1 MELLDNRTAIV
12 FGRSGKVYSIKLEMG
27 WTGVFLAGGW
37 SQFLKFHDI
46 TEANALLLRYEGNM
60 VFTLKVYG
68 PNGYQREFNHKKTE
82 VDKYQHCQILKSSR
96 KHHLLPFRSSKKQHL
111 LPFRSSREHHLLPFR
126 SSRKHRL
133 LPFRSSR
140 EHHLLPF
147 RSSMK
152 HNLLPFRSSMTTIC
166 QAVME
171 KRNHKAPQH
180 LGTKHHSRSR
190 HHHR

>member
-12 FGRSGKVYSIKLEMG
+12 FGPSGKGYSIKLEMG
-27 WTGVFLAGGW
+27 WTGVFFAVGW

-60 VFTLKVYG
+60 VFTLKAYG
-68 PNGYQREFNHKKTE
+68 PNGYQREFNQRKTE

-96 KHHLLPFRSSKKQHL
+96 KHHLLPFRSSKK
-111 LPFRSSREHHLLPFR
+111 HHLLPFR
-126 SSRKHRL
+126 SSI
-133 LPFRSSR
+133 
-140 EHHLLPF
+140 
-147 RSSMK
+147 
-152 HNLLPFRSSMTTIC
+152 TTIC

-171 KRNHKAPQH
+171 KRNNKASQH
-180 LGTKHHSRSR
+180 LGTRHHSRSR